1 MKFADSAI
9 LRVEIM
15 LAAFGLASTGPL
27 AQAAPQFE
35 DATAEAGVVY
45 RQHVARIPPNCI
57 IPVDEFSNSHP

>member
-15 LAAFGLASTGPL
+15 LAALGLTSTNPL

-35 DATAEAGVVY
+35 AATAEAGVVY

-57 IPVDEFSNSHP
+57 ISVDEFTTSHP